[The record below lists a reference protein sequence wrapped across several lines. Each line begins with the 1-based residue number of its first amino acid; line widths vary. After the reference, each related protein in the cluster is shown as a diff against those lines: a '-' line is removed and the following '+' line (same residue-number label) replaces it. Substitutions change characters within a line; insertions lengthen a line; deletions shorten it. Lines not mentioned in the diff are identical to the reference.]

1 VPRWIVENVSVW
13 WLAAIVFVCL
23 PALTVALQWFIWRR
37 SPDLVDGRQ
46 NTGVGYLAAPVGV
59 VYAIIVGFMVITLWE
74 QHASA
79 GTAVQNETQDLG
91 DLVQFSGALGPAA
104 HARVTHQVAAYA
116 GSVATT
122 EWPTMARGTSSLATQ
137 QDFDQLLETVQR
149 VRVRDVSEQEFEG
162 SVLAEINDIGD
173 SRQARLDLANANIPG
188 VLWLVVILAS
198 AGTLAFSLLLGIG
211 RPRMQYFMVGA
222 VAVLIGASLVLVL
235 ELEYP
240 FTGSLAVHP
249 EPFRQ
254 IALELRR

>member
-1 VPRWIVENVSVW
+1 VSRWIVENVSVW
-13 WLAAIVFVCL
+13 WLAAIAFLCV
-23 PALTVALQWFIWRR
+23 PALTVALQYLIWRR
-37 SPDLVDGRQ
+37 YPDLSDGRQ

-104 HARVTHQVAAYA
+104 RARVTDQVVGYA
-116 GSVATT
+116 GAVATT
-122 EWPTMARGTSSLATQ
+122 EWPAMARGTSSPATQ
-137 QDFDQLLETVQR
+137 QDFERLLETVQR
-149 VRVRDVSEQEFEG
+149 LRARDVSEQEFEG

-173 SRQARLDLANANIPG
+173 SRQQRLDLANANIPG
-188 VLWLVVILAS
+188 VLWVVVILAS
-198 AGTLAFSLLLGIG
+198 VGTLAFSLLLGIG
-211 RPRMQYFMVGA
+211 IPRLQYFMVST
-222 VAVLIGASLVLVL
+222 VAILIGASLVLIL

-240 FTGSLAVHP
+240 FTGSLAVHL